1 MTIIGLSCGAVAIA
15 VFTVRIIARLSTYQK
30 KLFWD
35 DWIMLL
41 MVFITLPPTIL
52 APFLAIN
59 GLGKDIWTLPFD
71 NINNVLQFF
80 FVGELCY
87 LVALA
92 LNKISLLCF
101 FLRVFPNKRLRVL
114 WDSGKFTK
122 DKSSIQSLMDSSSSS
137 RHFSNANLSA
147 TCGISAAGFNI
158 ALDIVVIALPL
169 GELAK
174 MNMSKRKKFG
184 VMLMFMIGVFVT
196 VVSAVRL
203 KYLVQF
209 RHTQNPTYDYLAPGY
224 WSVVELHVGII
235 CASMPAINSLIK
247 VHWPK
252 LVSGTTRGGTKDS
265 GTLHSVN
272 SDMRFAA
279 GTPGLKHPR
288 VDDFELLPDVEV
300 DAATMRTQNSRA
312 DLLPGTAL

>member
-1 MTIIGLSCGAVAIA
+1 M
-15 VFTVRIIARLSTYQK
+15 
-30 KLFWD
+30 
-35 DWIMLL
+35 
-41 MVFITLPPTIL
+41 
-52 APFLAIN
+52 
-59 GLGKDIWTLPFD
+59 
-71 NINNVLQFF
+71 
-80 FVGELCY
+80 
-87 LVALA
+87 
-92 LNKISLLCF
+92 
-101 FLRVFPNKRLRVL
+101 
-114 WDSGKFTK
+114 
-122 DKSSIQSLMDSSSSS
+122 
-137 RHFSNANLSA
+137 
-147 TCGISAAGFNI
+147 
-158 ALDIVVIALPL
+158 
-169 GELAK
+169 
-174 MNMSKRKKFG
+174 
-184 VMLMFMIGVFVT
+184 
-196 VVSAVRL
+196 VSAVRL

-209 RHTQNPTYDYLAPGY
+209 RHTQNPTCKYQGRYDNQKLTDSTDDYLAPGY

>member
-1 MTIIGLSCGAVAIA
+1 MLDSATLQINSNMQQLTCMTELIPTSSCVTEAGLDQTCLCTDVVLNQQITLCASGTCTIRELLTTQNASSTACGAEVRDHSADMTIIGLSCGAVAIA

-101 FLRVFPNKRLRVL
+101 FLRVFPNKRLRV
-114 WDSGKFTK
+114 WVFITMVMCSGYG
-122 DKSSIQSLMDSSSSS
+122 IAASL
-137 RHFSNANLSA
+137 
-147 TCGISAAGFNI
+147 
-158 ALDIVVIALPL
+158 
-169 GELAK
+169 
-174 MNMSKRKKFG
+174 
-184 VMLMFMIGVFVT
+184 
-196 VVSAVRL
+196 
-203 KYLVQF
+203 
-209 RHTQNPTYDYLAPGY
+209 
-224 WSVVELHVGII
+224 
-235 CASMPAINSLIK
+235 
-247 VHWPK
+247 PK
-252 LVSGTTRGGTKDS
+252 TSHRYS
-265 GTLHSVN
+265 H
-272 SDMRFAA
+272 
-279 GTPGLKHPR
+279 
-288 VDDFELLPDVEV
+288 
-300 DAATMRTQNSRA
+300 
-312 DLLPGTAL
+312 

>member
-101 FLRVFPNKRLRVL
+101 FLRVFPNKRLRVWVFITMGWL
-114 WDSGKFTK
+114 
-122 DKSSIQSLMDSSSSS
+122 
-137 RHFSNANLSA
+137 
-147 TCGISAAGFNI
+147 AAGFNI